1 MPRKILSPVSSRP
14 MSMIVQSST
23 ALSGRLSPVVG
34 SLGRFFGAN
43 PGHGGVSG
51 TVHSNGAT
59 HFGKGRSESPSLFSV
74 KFSTSSNHL
83 EPNDAGEP
91 SLHWVGL
98 ARTLET
104 ALVFFYQPPFKGVG
118 FSSKSV
124 LLPFLN
130 ILVSQSKHWISENY
144 KGDECSKTPK
154 PL

>member
-1 MPRKILSPVSSRP
+1 

-59 HFGKGRSESPSLFSV
+59 QFGKGRSESPSLFSV

-83 EPNDAGEP
+83 GPNDAGEP

-104 ALVFFYQPPFKGVG
+104 ALGFFYQPPFKGVG

-130 ILVSQSKHWISENY
+130 YWSLRVWSLRASTGFPKIIRVTSAQKR
-144 KGDECSKTPK
+144 PK